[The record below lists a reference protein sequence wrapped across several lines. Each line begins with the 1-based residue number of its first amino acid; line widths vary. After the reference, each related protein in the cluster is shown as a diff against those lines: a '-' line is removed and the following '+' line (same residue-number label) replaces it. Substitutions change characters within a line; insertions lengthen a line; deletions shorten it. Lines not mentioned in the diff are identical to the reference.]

1 MNKGTGKRLLAIVMA
16 LSIVMA
22 MLPVSALGAGREEGF
37 RDVGDGDWFRD
48 AVDYVVSHGIFNGTS
63 DSSVTVKFGAYR
75 SADDHSEWWAALEEK
90 GVRLGEV
97 NTNSHSRQLYIK
109 YG

>member
-63 DSSVTVKFGAYR
+63 DSAFEPNGGWGAWR
-75 SADDHSEWWAALEEK
+75 
-90 GVRLGEV
+90 R
-97 NTNSHSRQLYIK
+97 
-109 YG
+109 